1 MESLTLDLE
10 QDVEMAALKK
20 VKPRKGALQ
29 VSMNEREQHLC
40 HILSELSGSSA
51 AGMINAI
58 LEPYLDFVTKIV
70 KEDGYIDEY
79 GIFAIDPT
87 KVREIYEKNSKGTS
101 KYLSVIEEYKNKQLL
116 NLRKRVEELSDEN
129 DTEFL
134 AKMKDNSIL
143 PKALN
148 WDFVSP
154 SKLF

>member
-1 MESLTLDLE
+1 MESLTVVLE
-10 QDVEMAALKK
+10 QDTEMGTTKK
-20 VKPRKGALQ
+20 TKSRKGALQ
-29 VSMNEREQHLC
+29 VSMNESEQHLV

-58 LEPYLDFVTKIV
+58 LEPYIQFATKII

-79 GIFAIDPT
+79 GIFAIDPI
-87 KVREIYEKNSKGTS
+87 KVRYIYEKNSKGTS
-101 KYLSVIEEYKNKQLL
+101 KYLSLIEDYKNKQLL
-116 NLRKRVEELSDEN
+116 ALREKVESLSDEN

-134 AKMKDNSIL
+134 AKMKDNSVI

>member
-1 MESLTLDLE
+1 MESLTVVLE
-10 QDVEMAALKK
+10 QETEMTTTKK
-20 VKPRKGALQ
+20 TKPRKGALQ
-29 VSMNEREQHLC
+29 VSMGDREQHLC

-51 AGMINAI
+51 AGMINSI
-58 LEPYLDFVTKIV
+58 LEPYLDFVIRIV

-79 GIFAIDPT
+79 GIFAIDPI

-101 KYLSVIEEYKNKQLL
+101 KYLSIIEEYKNKQLL
-116 NLRKRVEELSDEN
+116 ALREKVESLSDDN
-129 DTEFL
+129 DAEFL
-134 AKMKDNSIL
+134 AKMKDNRII